1 MFVTSFKLYQDGTFA
16 CQVEDANATSMDC
29 QVTLSSETARFTL
42 TAAFSDGSESPHS
55 APATFTTTG
64 TSPEDPATGGSTPMP
79 PTAVITSSTAAGA
92 APLQVSFNGSGST
105 SANSAAVVHYA
116 WSFGDGTTGA
126 GAAVAHSFTAAGT
139 YTTTLTVTDSQ
150 GLTATASTPVVVTA
164 PVATTNKAPVAA
176 ATATPTSGTAPLTV
190 QFDASAST
198 DSDGSIASYLWKFG
212 DGSTATGKTASH
224 TYTTAADYA
233 ATLVVTD
240 NRGATGTT
248 SVAIKAADPAGAAE
262 LNIETGEISVGSN
275 WVRVPISGR
284 FTNPVVV
291 AGPHGSSNL
300 EPCVIRLRNVT
311 PTEFEIRLEEWNYLW
326 NRTHPAETVSYLIME
341 KGRTTLPDGSMV
353 EAGSFAGGTTSQ
365 GVKFST
371 PFNSVPVLMTTVAS
385 DNEPDTISGRLSNIT
400 ITGFSYMFR
409 EQEKNWNR
417 HARETV
423 HFIAWEPGQGTL
435 GPIRYEVARATAGL
449 TDRWTQITFNEPF
462 GQPPLLLAHLQTLN
476 ETDTAALRA
485 RAVTPTGVPLKIEEE
500 QSRDWETTHAEE
512 TVGYMAF
519 DKVE

>member
-1 MFVTSFKLYQDGTFA
+1 MFVTGFKLYQDGTFA

-29 QVTLSSETARFTL
+29 QVTLNGETASFTL
-42 TAAFSDGSESPHS
+42 TAAFADGSESPHS
-55 APATFTTTG
+55 APVTYTTSG
-64 TSPEDPATGGSTPMP
+64 TSPGDPSTGGDTVTP

-92 APLQVSFNGSGST
+92 APLQVSFNGSDST
-105 SANSAAVVHYA
+105 PASGTTIVSYA
-116 WSFGDGTTGA
+116 WSFGDGASGSGA
-126 GAAVAHSFTAAGT
+126 MVAHSFTAAGT
-139 YTTTLTVTDSQ
+139 YTATLTVTDSQ
-150 GLTATASTPVVVTA
+150 GRTGTASTPVVVTA
-164 PVATTNKAPVAA
+164 PVATTNKAPTAA
-176 ATATPTSGTAPLTV
+176 ATATPTAGTAPLTV

-224 TYTTAADYA
+224 TYTTAADYT

-248 SVAIKAADPAGAAE
+248 SVAIKAAATVGSAE
-262 LNIETGEISVGSN
+262 LNIETGELSVGSN
-275 WVRVPISGR
+275 WVQVPISGN
-284 FTNPVVV
+284 FNNPVVV
-291 AGPHGSSNL
+291 AGPHGSNNL

-311 PTEFEIRLEEWNYLW
+311 PTGFEIRLEEWNYLW
-326 NRTHPAETVSYLIME
+326 NRTHPAETVAYLVME

-353 EAGSFAGGTTSQ
+353 EAGSFAGGTASQ
-365 GVKFST
+365 DVQFGDA
-371 PFNSVPVLMTTVAS
+371 FNSVPVLMTTIAS

-400 ITGFSYMFR
+400 TSGFSYMFR
-409 EQEKNWNR
+409 EQERNWNS

-423 HFIAWEPGQGTL
+423 HFIAWEPGRGAL

-462 GQPPLLLAHLQTLN
+462 GQAPLFLAHLQTLN

-485 RAVTPTGVPLKIEEE
+485 RAVTPTGVPLKVEEE
-500 QSRDWETTHAEE
+500 KSRDWETTHAEE

-519 DKVE
+519 DKAE